1 MEPSEGA
8 AAAILDAGNRLLL
21 IKENYDRRRYSFPGG
36 AVKPGESPLDAVVRE
51 TLEETGVLVSV
62 ENVVGIY
69 RLVSGLTVTLF
80 RCSIADGLPTR
91 PDTGEIAEVGW
102 FPADA
107 IPQPTSNILHHAL
120 ADVAAGRKGVVRD
133 ALPRIN

>member
-1 MEPSEGA
+1 VEPSEGA

-36 AVKPGESPLDAVVRE
+36 EVKRGESPLDAVVRE
-51 TLEETGVLVSV
+51 TMEETGVGVSV

-69 RLVSGLTVTLF
+69 RLASGLTVTLF
-80 RCSIADGLPTR
+80 RCSIADGLPNR
-91 PDTGEIAEVGW
+91 LDTGEIAEVGW
-102 FPADA
+102 FATDA

-120 ADVAAGRKGVVRD
+120 VDVVSDRRGVVRD
-133 ALPRIN
+133 NLPRIN

>member
-1 MEPSEGA
+1 MEPHEA
-8 AAAILDAGNRLLL
+8 AAAAVLDPESRLLL

-36 AVKPGESPLDAVVRE
+36 AVKAGESPLDAVVRE
-51 TLEETGVLVSV
+51 TLEETGVVVGV

-69 RLVSGLTVTLF
+69 RLDSGLTVSLF
-80 RCSIADGLPTR
+80 RCSVLDGVPAI

-102 FPADA
+102 FAPDA

-120 ADVAAGRKGVVRD
+120 ADVISGQTGVVRD